1 MAGPQ
6 DQEQASE
13 RAKAHLRLCDAV
25 IRGVGGELWR
35 SGVTGVQFAQQV
47 ASLAE
52 QVYDQHLERMRQAEA
67 AGDIIPLH
75 CRVLSVESPY
85 QKNGQVFDL
94 ARVRIMPFV
103 GRTQREQNMWI
114 DLRDAS
120 GPSLVEEAQRYL
132 NQECR
137 VLQQVRVVFGPD
149 GQPVMT
155 DDGKRQQ
162 HHYVVG
168 FEPAPGQGGRPA
180 SAPQAAPAPAPQAA
194 PAPADGAIPA
204 GYSNA
209 EEANV
214 ARRRVLDKIAELRQV
229 DPALAERGKDTIK
242 QQNLGW
248 PQPPDRIELILR
260 VLDTLRQEY
269 QEVSAAPAGGAV
281 PVGGAVQAPA
291 AAEPSTQ
298 QAPPPA
304 APPEDDDHYE
314 W

>member
-291 AAEPSTQ
+291 AAEPPTQ